1 MDMTAVD
8 ATGLGTS
15 SAHDN
20 RLEYQR
26 VCRGGGGPVA
36 KKPKLVRNTE
46 LSGASAGAQKGTDDV
61 GKEYKMMN

>member
-1 MDMTAVD
+1 MDMTAAD
-8 ATGLGTS
+8 ATGSGTS

-26 VCRGGGGPVA
+26 ICRGGRRPVA

-46 LSGASAGAQKGTDDV
+46 LSGASAGAQKSTDDA
-61 GKEYKMMN
+61 GKEVKM